1 MAQSATVFGDA
12 QLFAARECLFR
23 NGVAYGSGIFWA
35 AAGEDVHLV
44 DAGGKLPIVLTFVD
58 TDEHVGRVLPRIK
71 ENGRTAVDCAGECGF
86 GAGKLGITIQNFPE
100 SDDLSR
106 AVSIPL

>member
-12 QLFAARECLFR
+12 QLFAGRECLFR
-23 NGVAYGSGIFWA
+23 NGVSYGSGIFWA
-35 AAGEDVHLV
+35 AAGENVDLV

-71 ENGRTAVDCAGECGF
+71 EMAAQRLIVRENVVLEQGNLE
-86 GAGKLGITIQNFPE
+86 
-100 SDDLSR
+100 
-106 AVSIPL
+106 